1 MSKID
6 EITRESWILTNFPEW
21 GTWLNE
27 EIEEEVVAPGSVA
40 MWWLGCTGMW
50 IKTEGNTNICL
61 DYWTKHGKEN
71 QEKQTYEGPAP
82 ASAHDRLSETAA

>member
-1 MSKID
+1 MSKVS

-27 EIEEEVVAPGSVA
+27 EIDEEIVAPATVS

-50 IKTEGNTNICL
+50 VKTQGGTNLCI
-61 DYWTKHGKEN
+61 DYWTKHGKKTGKN
-71 QEKQTYEGPAP
+71 NLMKDQHQHQPLL
-82 ASAHDRLSETAA
+82 LSLSFP